1 MNIWFGR
8 MVLSQQ
14 AVILTKHDICFFC
27 EISNT
32 EVIAKELTIL
42 PNMIFASFV
51 TAYKHWSPLLTT
63 RIAF

>member
-1 MNIWFGR
+1 MIFASFCEISNTE
-8 MVLSQQ
+8 
-14 AVILTKHDICFFC
+14 VIAKELTVC

-51 TAYKHWSPLLTT
+51 KAYKHWSPLLTT